1 MHGFKS
7 SIIMLNH
14 QDCKIF
20 VQNYHDCGFCLNR
33 AALFCGC
40 GPADEHAEVKKGEV
54 DSVEN

>member
-1 MHGFKS
+1 
-7 SIIMLNH
+7 MLNH

>member
-1 MHGFKS
+1 
-7 SIIMLNH
+7 MLNN

-20 VQNYHDCGFCLNR
+20 VQNDHDCGFCLNR

-40 GPADEHAEVKKGEV
+40 EPADEHAKVKKGGV